1 MESGADST
9 THCVQAEGN
18 THPQHRV
25 KHGDI
30 LTLGFCATGGNS
42 QFNFLELSQ
51 SQDLGDEV
59 TNCQE
64 EEVKIT
70 PQPDSEK
77 HINTGFYKHILLS
90 VIMSPCRRL

>member
-9 THCVQAEGN
+9 THCVQAEGS

-30 LTLGFCATGGNS
+30 LTWGFCVTGGNS

-64 EEVKIT
+64 EEVNIT
-70 PQPDSEK
+70 PQPDSKK
-77 HINTGFYKHILLS
+77 HINTGVYKRVLLS
-90 VIMSPCRRL
+90 VIMSPYWRL